1 MGVFGVFWH
10 DMGIIQLFQFNFNYE
25 ENVKRKLSE
34 HQEQVCLFQW
44 AEIQKD
50 KYPEL
55 KWMFAIPNGGSR
67 NKKEGAL
74 LKAEG
79 VKAGVSDIFLPVAR
93 CGFYGLFLEMK
104 KEHQGITSELQIDFQ
119 RFSLE
124 QGYLAVVCH
133 GAEKAS
139 LILDVYMQGNPKNL
153 HIEGDNLI
161 LEAITLEKNSRGLYV
176 L

>member
-1 MGVFGVFWH
+1 MPR
-10 DMGIIQLFQFNFNYE
+10 I
-25 ENVKRKLSE
+25 SE

-44 AEIQKD
+44 AEIQKE

-55 KWMFAIPNGGSR
+55 EWMFAIPNGGSR
-67 NKKEGAL
+67 NKREGAL

-93 CGFYGLFLEMK
+93 CGFHGLFLEMK
-104 KEHQGITSELQIDFQ
+104 KEQQGIASKLQIDFQ
-119 RFSLE
+119 KFSLE

-133 GAEKAS
+133 GARKAS
-139 LILDVYMQGNPKNL
+139 LILDAYMQGNPKNL
-153 HIEGDNLI
+153 RIDGDNLI
-161 LEAITLEKNSRGLYV
+161 LGAITLGKNLQGVYV